1 MKSKFFSSVFVT
13 PSHPQQ
19 GQLLVTAS
27 FISLTGH
34 IFFFLGGGGGGG
46 GGTLVFFITALP
58 TGWLHITLVEKKKEK
73 KKKKKKIQFVS

>member
-46 GGTLVFFITALP
+46 GDSGLFHHGPPHRLVTYY
-58 TGWLHITLVEKKKEK
+58 TC
-73 KKKKKKIQFVS
+73 